1 MHTLIYRQQH
11 AMIRRQ
17 AKALMDGM
25 YGELGAS
32 ELRVALSRLASTV
45 TIHFATAQ
53 DSLYPRLMSYP
64 DPAVRVVARRY
75 HDSLGSLARRFSAF
89 YESWKSYGAIEGD
102 RARFP
107 TEARDL
113 LEVVVSRIDAED
125 HELYA
130 LLEELPAA
138 S

>member
-17 AKALMDGM
+17 AKALTDGM

-45 TIHFATAQ
+45 TIHFTTAQ
-53 DSLYPRLMSYP
+53 DSLYPRLTSHP
-64 DPAVRVVARRY
+64 DPAVRMVARRY
-75 HDSLGSLARRFSAF
+75 HDSLGALARRFSAF
-89 YESWKSYGAIEGD
+89 YESWKAYGAIEHD

-113 LEVVVSRIDAED
+113 LEAVVARVDAED
-125 HELYA
+125 RELYA
-130 LLEELPAA
+130 LLDELPAA